1 MNRVDV
7 DLYDGDIQT
16 YSDDE
21 RVTKALVFYL
31 RAKGIGAIIEACS
44 WLVLM
49 AGMGFSVY
57 IVTQF
62 LERIFA
68 K

>member
-7 DLYDGDIQT
+7 DLYDGEMQT

-31 RAKGIGAIIEACS
+31 RAKGIGAVLEAVS
-44 WLVLM
+44 WFVLM
-49 AGMGFSVY
+49 IGVGFSVY
-57 IVTQF
+57 AVVQF
-62 LERIFA
+62 LEKMFA